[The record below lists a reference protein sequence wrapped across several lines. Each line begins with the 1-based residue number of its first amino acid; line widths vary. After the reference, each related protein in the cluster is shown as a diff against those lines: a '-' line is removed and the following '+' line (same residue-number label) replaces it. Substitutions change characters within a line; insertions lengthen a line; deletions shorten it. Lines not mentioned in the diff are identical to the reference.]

1 MFGCPQCS
9 PHLGRELNG
18 WPALAE
24 PQRSEARSHPS
35 RQGMPEVILGKHCG
49 RKDTDFRQIVAEE
62 VQAELGATRRNE
74 SNAKDFGEW
83 FKAWADRHPRVDH
96 IIDDSRESIYAGC
109 GE

>member
-1 MFGCPQCS
+1 MTLNIQLQLPS
-9 PHLGRELNG
+9 EYVDELRRR
-18 WPALAE
+18 A
-24 PQRSEARSHPS
+24 SEHGENLDVYISH
-35 RQGMPEVILGKHCG
+35 
-49 RKDTDFRQIVAEE
+49 IVAEE

-83 FKAWADRHPRVDH
+83 FKAWADRHPRVNH